1 MNDLVSVLVY
11 FNTTEILIVFTMGF
25 LICFTANSQ
34 SDTLQ
39 LQVWPQSW
47 PRSCWMVSMGSWC
60 RAMGSRMWPLETPP
74 AKPINQRERP
84 QRAPRKRWK
93 YTPSNRFLF
102 FLLLFQN
109 YRFAGGVSCW
119 ESVQVLDGRWI
130 PRLPGRIK
138 PAKLERKVVCVRAE
152 DINISGSLYRNKLKY
167 ANFRR
172 KHMRLGCI
180 YTATEHQPNTH
191 SSIRLEVFFLWTL
204 TPAPRNTNPRQGP
217 FHYRSPAKILWRTIR
232 GMARLSDLPKWGQ
245 LGRGGR
251 AAKVPHKTAR
261 GAAALDK

>member
-1 MNDLVSVLVY
+1 
-11 FNTTEILIVFTMGF
+11 
-25 LICFTANSQ
+25 
-34 SDTLQ
+34 
-39 LQVWPQSW
+39 
-47 PRSCWMVSMGSWC
+47 
-60 RAMGSRMWPLETPP
+60 
-74 AKPINQRERP
+74 
-84 QRAPRKRWK
+84 
-93 YTPSNRFLF
+93 
-102 FLLLFQN
+102 
-109 YRFAGGVSCW
+109 
-119 ESVQVLDGRWI
+119 
-130 PRLPGRIK
+130 
-138 PAKLERKVVCVRAE
+138 
-152 DINISGSLYRNKLKY
+152 
-167 ANFRR
+167 
-172 KHMRLGCI
+172 MRLGCI